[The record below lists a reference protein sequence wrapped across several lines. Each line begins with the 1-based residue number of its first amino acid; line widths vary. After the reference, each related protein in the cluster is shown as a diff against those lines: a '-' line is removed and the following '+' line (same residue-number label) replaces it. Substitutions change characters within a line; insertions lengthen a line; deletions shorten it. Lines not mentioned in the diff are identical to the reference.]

1 MSTSPW
7 IKSIRETKQ
16 LKVFNKATPWAA
28 PVSAALR
35 SFNNLALGVTV
46 VAENEEKSANIVLVL
61 GQNSA
66 LEYKYH
72 NSYYGEVNVKPKPG
86 FKADSL
92 HGRAN
97 TLKDADSKEV
107 FFAVIFLPG
116 KLKKATDAQKEVVIV
131 HELIHACG
139 FEEHDSVGIMYPQM
153 MEQDGGLIEYLHEK
167 GDKPMPPIRVGS
179 KTRCTVKLLWSG
191 EACQKK

>member
-1 MSTSPW
+1 MPASTW
-7 IKSIRETKQ
+7 IKNIRETKQ

-46 VAENEEKSANIVLVL
+46 VVEKEEKNANVVLVL
-61 GQNSA
+61 VESA
-66 LEYKYH
+66 APTYEYHDSLGMMKVGP
-72 NSYYGEVNVKPKPG
+72 SSE
-86 FKADSL
+86 FKADRL

-97 TLKDADSKEV
+97 TLKNADSKEI